1 MGCVAPPRPPLI
13 DAAPSPHDTPAM
25 PVTRSL
31 LEPLDLMLPDLP
43 QGLNGLR
50 IAHLTDLH
58 VRKSDRRFDRLLSRL
73 AASRLDLLLLTGDYQ
88 DRTAPPEPAL
98 ALLERLATEV
108 KPTLGLFGVWGNH
121 DSAKLR
127 QASLELPIR
136 WLVDEAV
143 ALESKPIDLLG
154 LSGGVHDEEPDSVPL
169 AISAAQLRDKAQ
181 AGEKPSP
188 RLRLLLAHHP
198 HQLVTAADLGTDLMF
213 CGHTHGG
220 QVRIP
225 PGIVVH
231 HGTDLPLNMAA
242 GLLRCRDTLGVV
254 SRGLGESHLR
264 LRLACPRQAIVCTL
278 RTGPRPG
285 SRTDGIDLIRGW

>member
-1 MGCVAPPRPPLI
+1 M
-13 DAAPSPHDTPAM
+13 PA
-25 PVTRSL
+25 TRSL
-31 LEPLDLMLPDLP
+31 LEPLDLMLPALP

-50 IAHLTDLH
+50 LAHLSDLH
-58 VRKSDRRFDRLLSRL
+58 VRKTDRRFDRLLSRL

-88 DRTAPPEPAL
+88 DRSAPPEAAL

-108 KPTLGLFGVWGNH
+108 KPTLGLFGIWGNH
-121 DSAKLR
+121 DSAELR
-127 QASLELPIR
+127 EASLDLPIH

-143 ALESKPIDLLG
+143 GLDEKPIELLG
-154 LSGGVHDEEPDSVPL
+154 LCGGIHDEDADSVPL
-169 AISAAQLRDKAQ
+169 AMSVAALEDQAE
-181 AGEKPSP
+181 AGEKPAS

-198 HQLVTAADLGTDLMF
+198 HQLVTAADLGADLMF

-220 QVRIP
+220 QIRIP
-225 PGIVVH
+225 PGIPVH
-231 HGTDLPLNMAA
+231 HGSDLPLNMAA
-242 GLLRCRDTLGVV
+242 GLLRCRDTLGVI

-285 SRTDGIDLIRGW
+285 ARTDGIDLIRAW